1 MDIDI
6 KYNNM
11 KKKTFWSDEAH
22 IHFHRNKGEVVGGY
36 YFRAFDLIK
45 FMKLIEEE
53 EGEVVGLEFE
63 DNNVNVIIKDE
74 PYIDAYRKTNKAD
87 GKAE

>member
-1 MDIDI
+1 M
-6 KYNNM
+6 N
-11 KKKTFWSDEAH
+11 KKIFWLDKFKDGKAQ
-22 IHFHRNKGEVVGGY
+22 GGY

-45 FMKLIEEE
+45 FMKLVEKE

-74 PYIDAYRKTNKAD
+74 PYLDAYRKTKQTDN
-87 GKAE
+87 GTI